1 MKIYAP
7 ILLVTIIFAIF
18 CFSTKANIKNLPI
31 DNTLL
36 EIGDEAPNIKLK
48 ARRGG
53 VKSLHD
59 YKGKIVLI
67 QFWASWCLPCRQ
79 FSKDWIRVYE
89 KYKKAKFINNTGF
102 DVYSIS
108 LDKKK
113 KDWKKAS
120 KADGIP
126 WKANTLDKKG
136 WDSNYAFIYGVNKL
150 PADFLLDEN
159 GKVLAI
165 DFTASELDQIL
176 SSMLK

>member
-1 MKIYAP
+1 MQVLKP
-7 ILLVTIIFAIF
+7 TLLIALCLFIF
-18 CFSTKANIKNLPI
+18 CFSVKGNSKKLPTG
-31 DNTLL
+31 DRLL
-36 EIGDEAPNIKLK
+36 EIGDKAPNIKLK
-48 ARRGG
+48 AKKGG
-53 VKSLHD
+53 VKSL
-59 YKGKIVLI
+59 YNYEGKIVLV

-79 FSKDWIRVYE
+79 FSKDWIRVYK
-89 KYKKAKFINNTGF
+89 KYKNAEFINNTGF
-102 DVYSIS
+102 EVYSIS

-150 PADFLLDEN
+150 PSDFLLDEN

-165 DFTASELDQIL
+165 DFTAGELDRLL